1 MSIHYCDMYVFNTVN
16 NTIDGILCNEYDP
29 KIHKSILEKEVI
41 ELCKLNDNHIRKTIQ
56 SLPHHEN
63 RYFHVSKYGFSY
75 PLKDNDSTESRV
87 GNDMYMNPY
96 GIWMSCGIS
105 WQNFIGNKINTW
117 SLSTYVYEIEVNKSV
132 LKLTKLS
139 EFTNFIEQYKKRTT
153 KVSEFINWKKIKK
166 EHDGLIICPYLGNK
180 IWGKNASDMTIS
192 GTSKWDKYIQD
203 LMGNTWKKDI
213 RITAEWYR
221 HWDEGT
227 GVVWRPS
234 TGIKTIKLIKKLDTF
249 DHLNT

>member
-1 MSIHYCDMYVFNTVN
+1 
-16 NTIDGILCNEYDP
+16 
-29 KIHKSILEKEVI
+29 
-41 ELCKLNDNHIRKTIQ
+41 
-56 SLPHHEN
+56 
-63 RYFHVSKYGFSY
+63 
-75 PLKDNDSTESRV
+75 
-87 GNDMYMNPY
+87 
-96 GIWMSCGIS
+96 
-105 WQNFIGNKINTW
+105 
-117 SLSTYVYEIEVNKSV
+117 
-132 LKLTKLS
+132 
-139 EFTNFIEQYKKRTT
+139 
-153 KVSEFINWKKIKK
+153 
-166 EHDGLIICPYLGNK
+166 
-180 IWGKNASDMTIS
+180 MTII